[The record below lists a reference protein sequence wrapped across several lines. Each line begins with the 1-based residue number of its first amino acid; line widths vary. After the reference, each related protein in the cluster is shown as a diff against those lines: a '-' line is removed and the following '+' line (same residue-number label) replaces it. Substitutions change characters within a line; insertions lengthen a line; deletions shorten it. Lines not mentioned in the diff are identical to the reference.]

1 MATPIQMPSLSP
13 TMKEGKIVKWLKKVG
28 DKISSGDAIA
38 EVETD
43 KSNLEVEAYDDG
55 FLIDI
60 TVPEG
65 EVAQVGAP
73 IGFLGAKGEKAT
85 GGASAPAPQQK
96 AEAPKAAAP
105 SAPKAE
111 APAAKPPEQ
120 APAPAA
126 GGAGEGIAILMPSL
140 SPTMKEG
147 KIVKWL
153 KKEGDKVSSG
163 DAIAEVETDKSNL
176 EVEAYDDGTLARI
189 TVGEGDVATVG
200 APIAF
205 LTPKGAKAGA
215 SAPAAPA
222 ASAPKA
228 SAPAAAAASAPDGGQ
243 VVPLRREPQ
252 APAGGGG
259 GGAGGRLRASPLAKR
274 MAQERGLDITQ
285 VRGTGPLGRVVKR
298 DVEQALGQGLAKAPA
313 QATAA
318 KKAGA
323 QPEARAF
330 GTRPEPQAVPMS
342 SMRKV
347 IGQRMS
353 EVKPGVPHFYLTIEV
368 EMDAAVK
375 VREEAKALD
384 LKVSVN
390 DIIVKAAAVALRRS
404 PKMNVSLQGDQVLH
418 YGTVDVGIA
427 VAIEDG
433 LITPIIRDA
442 DLKGLQAISA
452 ESRDMAER
460 ARKRALKP
468 AEYNGGSLTVSNLG
482 MYGIDQFIAVINPPQ
497 SAIIAVG
504 AVAEKAVVRDGQLA
518 VRKMMT
524 VTLSGDHRVI
534 DGATGAE
541 YLRELKGLLEHP
553 SRLLF

>member
-43 KSNLEVEAYDDG
+43 KSNLEVEAFDDG
-55 FLIDI
+55 YLIQI
-60 TVPEG
+60 AVPEG
-65 EVAQVGAP
+65 EVATVGSP

-85 GGASAPAPQQK
+85 GGAPSAPAPQK

-105 SAPKAE
+105 
-111 APAAKPPEQ
+111 KPPEQ

-126 GGAGEGIAILMPSL
+126 SGAGEGIAILMPSL
-140 SPTMKEG
+140 SPTMTEG

-189 TVGEGDVATVG
+189 TVQAGDMAKVG

-215 SAPAAPA
+215 SAPAAP
-222 ASAPKA
+222 KV
-228 SAPAAAAASAPDGGQ
+228 PAAAAPSAPAGGQ

-252 APAGGGG
+252 APQGATS
-259 GGAGGRLRASPLAKR
+259 GAGGRLRASPLAKR
-274 MAQERGLDITQ
+274 MAQERGLDISQ

-313 QATAA
+313 QAPAA

-323 QPEARAF
+323 QPEVRAF

-353 EVKPGVPHFYLTIEV
+353 EVKPGVPHFYLTVEV

-375 VREEAKALD
+375 IREEAKALD

-390 DIIVKAAAVALRRS
+390 DIIVKAAAIALRRS

-418 YGTVDVGIA
+418 FGTVDVGIA

-460 ARKRALKP
+460 ARKRSLKP
-468 AEYNGGSLTVSNLG
+468 AEYTGGSLTVSNLG

>member
-43 KSNLEVEAYDDG
+43 KSNLEVEAFDDG
-55 FLIDI
+55 YLIQI
-60 TVPEG
+60 AVPEG
-65 EVAQVGAP
+65 EVAAVGSP

-85 GGASAPAPQQK
+85 GGAPSAPAPQK

-105 SAPKAE
+105 A
-111 APAAKPPEQ
+111 AAKPPEQ

-126 GGAGEGIAILMPSL
+126 SGAGEGIAILMPSL
-140 SPTMKEG
+140 SPTMTEG

-189 TVGEGDVATVG
+189 TVRDGDMAKVG

-215 SAPAAPA
+215 SAPAAAPQ
-222 ASAPKA
+222 APK
-228 SAPAAAAASAPDGGQ
+228 APAAAAPSAPAGGQ

-252 APAGGGG
+252 APAAG

-274 MAQERGLDITQ
+274 MAQDRGLDISQ

-313 QATAA
+313 QAPAA

-323 QPEARAF
+323 QPEVRAF

-353 EVKPGVPHFYLTIEV
+353 EVKPGVPHFYLTVEV

-375 VREEAKALD
+375 IREEAKALD

-390 DIIVKAAAVALRRS
+390 DIIVKAAAIALRRS

-418 YGTVDVGIA
+418 FGTVDVGIA

-460 ARKRALKP
+460 ARKRSLKP
-468 AEYNGGSLTVSNLG
+468 AEYTGGSLTVSNLG

>member
-28 DKISSGDAIA
+28 DKVSSGDAIA

-43 KSNLEVEAYDDG
+43 KSNLEVEAFDDG
-55 FLIDI
+55 YLLQIS
-60 TVPEG
+60 VPEG
-65 EVAQVGAP
+65 EVATVGAP
-73 IGFLGAKGEKAT
+73 IGYLGAKGEKVS
-85 GGASAPAPQQK
+85 GGAPAP
-96 AEAPKAAAP
+96 AAAAPPKAAAP

-111 APAAKPPEQ
+111 SPAAKPAQ
-120 APAPAA
+120 QAPAA
-126 GGAGEGIAILMPSL
+126 GGGEGIAILMPSL

-153 KKEGDKVSSG
+153 KKAGDKVSSG

-189 TVGEGDVATVG
+189 VVNEGDLATVG

-215 SAPAAPA
+215 SAPAAAPA
-222 ASAPKA
+222 APKA
-228 SAPAAAAASAPDGGQ
+228 APQAPAAAAPSATAGGQ
-243 VVPLRREPQ
+243 GGAPRREA
-252 APAGGGG
+252 APTASG
-259 GGAGGRLRASPLAKR
+259 GGRLRASPLAKR
-274 MAQERGLDITQ
+274 IAQERGLDLSQ
-285 VRGTGPLGRVVKR
+285 VRGSGPLGRVVKR
-298 DVEQALGQGLAKAPA
+298 DVEQALGQGLTKAPA
-313 QATAA
+313 QAAPA

-330 GTRPEPQAVPMS
+330 GTRPEPQSVPMS

-353 EVKPGVPHFYLTIEV
+353 EVKPGVPHFYLTVEV
-368 EMDAAVK
+368 EMEAAVK
-375 VREEAKALD
+375 IREEAKALD
-384 LKVSVN
+384 VKVSVN
-390 DIIVKAAAVALRRS
+390 DIIVKAAAIALRRS

-442 DLKGLQAISA
+442 DLKGLQTISA

-468 AEYNGGSLTVSNLG
+468 AEYTGGSLTVSNLG

-497 SAIIAVG
+497 SAILAVG
-504 AVAEKAVVRDGQLA
+504 AVAEKAVARDGQVV
-518 VRKMMT
+518 VRKVMT

-553 SRLLF
+553 TRLLF